1 MEKSVLP
8 RYLPFPAEAGV
19 FKVEGNFPELRTSDA
34 QNSVKIVPVIFPVI
48 GDKHNLRTNFFL
60 AKIHL

>member
-19 FKVEGNFPELRTSDA
+19 FKVEGNFPELRTSDT
-34 QNSVKIVPVIFPVI
+34 QNAIKTLTAEP
-48 GDKHNLRTNFFL
+48 GCGLRF
-60 AKIHL
+60 